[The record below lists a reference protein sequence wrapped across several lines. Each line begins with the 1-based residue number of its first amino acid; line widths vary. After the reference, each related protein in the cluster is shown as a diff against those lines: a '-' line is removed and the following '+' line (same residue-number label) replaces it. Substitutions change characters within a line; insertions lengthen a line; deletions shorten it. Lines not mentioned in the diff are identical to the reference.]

1 MNRSQQAARTRTLT
15 RVARVLSGE
24 LENVGTPVKRVIL
37 CNKGRGLHR
46 WRIRL
51 GSSNHE
57 RRCSPKLDDAEAV
70 LGSRSRLAISAT
82 PTSAAWKR
90 IGDKIKA
97 GEEDRL
103 LHDFTNI
110 LEDARVNHLLSQDFA
125 GSGKRLNATQDIFM
139 KKHKEMW
146 ADSTP
151 ETIDAGRASIIAMMT
166 EAISR
171 EAHFFPHIPQVCA
184 FMDEVRDHMV
194 NAISQPNTSTV
205 IKSAKIVLKVFR
217 EHFPESSSESLD
229 NIPSG
234 NDGEGMMLDDMAQKR
249 LRRYSRAKEA
259 WCKTRR
265 SFSLSLPR
273 IEGEGR
279 EDG

>member
-1 MNRSQQAARTRTLT
+1 MTTQRHEPKQASRTNSHPNESRPCPIGWTWECWNSCQESYPMQQRK
-15 RVARVLSGE
+15 S
-24 LENVGTPVKRVIL
+24 
-37 CNKGRGLHR
+37 LHR

-57 RRCSPKLDDAEAV
+57 RRCSPKLDDEKQSWAHE
-70 LGSRSRLAISAT
+70 SILAISAT
-82 PTSAAWKR
+82 PTSAWKR

-184 FMDEVRDHMV
+184 FMDEVRVHGQC
-194 NAISQPNTSTV
+194 NQPT
-205 IKSAKIVLKVFR
+205 K
-217 EHFPESSSESLD
+217 HFNRNQE
-229 NIPSG
+229 
-234 NDGEGMMLDDMAQKR
+234 R
-249 LRRYSRAKEA
+249 
-259 WCKTRR
+259 
-265 SFSLSLPR
+265 
-273 IEGEGR
+273 
-279 EDG
+279 